1 MIINIQ
7 EIINNKV
14 KEMEEKQLVEKA
26 IQETLER
33 SVLKA
38 VTDTMDSYSLQ
49 REIRD
54 KLDKQVSDV
63 VKNIGFEAYNSFISE
78 KLTQIIN
85 GVCRKDIEEKIKKTF
100 DDILVLKR
108 ESIKLSDIFKSYKEW
123 VCGNTEESEKYDL
136 EGQFYVK
143 FEKSDYGW
151 YNVELNKEK
160 PERYG
165 DRQVIKFTIHVNRDG
180 SGWLGNLYIS
190 GDNVEK
196 TVSFG
201 YLNEF
206 ESLIL
211 NLKYNK
217 TPIIIDVED
226 EEDIDTS
233 FDIDY

>member
-1 MIINIQ
+1 MLDIQGIINQ
-7 EIINNKV
+7 KV
-14 KEMEEKQLVEKA
+14 NEMNESKIFEKT

-33 SVLKA
+33 TILKA
-38 VTDTMDSYSLQ
+38 VTDSLDSYTLRKQ
-49 REIRD
+49 IED
-54 KLDKQVSDV
+54 KLKKQVSV
-63 VKNIGFEAYNSFISE
+63 VMDDIGFEGYNSFIVE
-78 KLTQIIN
+78 KLKQIIN
-85 GVCRKDIEEKIKKTF
+85 GTCKKDIEEKIKKTF
-100 DDILVLKR
+100 EDILVLKR

-123 VCGNTEESEKYDL
+123 VCGDTEESEKYDL

-165 DRQVIKFTIHVNRDG
+165 DREVIKFTIHVNRDG
-180 SGWLGNLYIS
+180 SGWIGNLYIS
-190 GDNVEK
+190 GYNIEK

-211 NLKYNK
+211 NLKYNQ

-226 EEDIDTS
+226 EDDIDNS